1 LAAAGV
7 KLTQSVELV
16 SDGLGG
22 IAVAGDHLQKAEI
35 ERAISGD
42 VILQRDFS
50 RLAADVR
57 ELSAGRGMND
67 HPADFAI
74 TVPTL

>member
-1 LAAAGV
+1 M
-7 KLTQSVELV
+7 KLSQSVELV

-22 IAVAGDHLQKAEI
+22 IAVAGGHPQKAEI
-35 ERAISGD
+35 ERAIGSE
-42 VILQRDFS
+42 VLLQRDFS

-57 ELSAGRGMND
+57 EFEASRGRND

-74 TVPTL
+74 TVPAL